1 MGNLFFKMLYRKDPQ
16 KEFVSNDEKFD
27 VFHFTTIA
35 LLLIMIAVAVAT
47 PDVLSKNILDIAN
60 DFGMLP

>member
-27 VFHFTTIA
+27 VFHFTVIS
-35 LLLIMIAVAVAT
+35 LMLIMIAVAVTT